1 MKTVSILGLAAM
13 AAISATPATASVVT
27 LNFDGV
33 ANDDMTQ
40 VDGFYNGGTSGAG
53 NVGIDYGIAFTPNAW
68 ALNIYNGM
76 SEPNPGIALFIPGG
90 TTAINYAAGFDTGF
104 SFVYASMMIGTVKVY
119 DGLDGTGNLLATID
133 LANNYSSSCGY
144 CRWDEA
150 GASFAGIAKSV
161 DFTGGADFVAYD
173 NMTFGRA
180 PASAV
185 PGAVPEPATWAMMIG
200 GFTMIG
206 GSLRYRRRRTSV
218 TFA

>member
-1 MKTVSILGLAAM
+1 MKTVSILGLAAL
-13 AAISATPATASVVT
+13 AAISATPANATVVT
-27 LNFDGV
+27 LDFDGV
-33 ANDDMTQ
+33 ANDEMAQ

-68 ALNIYNGM
+68 TLNFYIGAN
-76 SEPNPGIALFIPGG
+76 EPNLGIVLFVPGG
-90 TTAINYAAGFDTGF
+90 PTAINYEAGFDTGL
-104 SFVYASMMIGTVKVY
+104 SFVYASMMTGTVKIY
-119 DGLDGTGNLLATID
+119 DGLNGTGNLLATID
-133 LANNYSSSCGY
+133 LASNYSSPCGY

-161 DFTGGADFVAYD
+161 DFSGGADFVAYD

-200 GFTMIG
+200 GFATIG